1 MTDDPIPPE
10 LTESALVEAMQ
21 CPRGTIL
28 FRQGDADGNAYIL
41 KSGAIGLY
49 RESQGRRVPIAT
61 VRPGEMFGELAV
73 NDGSARR
80 ATAVAVENCAILK
93 IPASV
98 LAEKR
103 AAADPFLQS
112 LLRIFSDNLRRVHE
126 SYTPRTRSFLDSVN
140 SLSRQYDVVAKF
152 LRGNAPPNVR
162 AEFESRL
169 RALEVLVKDMRRL
182 AMAHRQQ
189 DRRDDAVPHEADLPS

>member
-1 MTDDPIPPE
+1 MTHDPIPPE
-10 LTESALVEAMQ
+10 LTGSALVDVVA
-21 CPRGTIL
+21 CPRGTVL

-41 KSGAIGLY
+41 KNGAVGLY
-49 RESQGRRVPIAT
+49 RESQGRRVSIAT
-61 VRPGEMFGELAV
+61 VRPGEMFGEFAV
-73 NDGSARR
+73 SDDSARR
-80 ATAVAVENCAILK
+80 ATAVAVEDCTILK
-93 IPASV
+93 IPAAV

-103 AAADPFLQS
+103 ASADPFLQS

-152 LRGNAPPNVR
+152 LRGNVPPKLR

>member
-1 MTDDPIPPE
+1 MTDETVPAD
-10 LTESALVEAMQ
+10 LADSVLVETVR
-21 CPRGTIL
+21 CPRGTLL
-28 FRQGDADGNAYIL
+28 FRQGDADGAAYIL

-73 NDGSARR
+73 SDGSPRR
-80 ATAVAVENCAILK
+80 ATAVAVEDCAVLK
-93 IPASV
+93 IPADV
-98 LAEKR
+98 LAAKR

-112 LLRIFSDNLRRVHE
+112 LLRIFADNLRRVHE

-152 LRGNAPPNVR
+152 LRGNVPPQVR
-162 AEFESRL
+162 AGFESRL